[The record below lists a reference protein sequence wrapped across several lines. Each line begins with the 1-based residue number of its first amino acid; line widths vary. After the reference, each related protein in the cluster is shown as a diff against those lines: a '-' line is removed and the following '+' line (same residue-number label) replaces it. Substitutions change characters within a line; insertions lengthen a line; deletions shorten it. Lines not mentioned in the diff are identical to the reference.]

1 MFYVDEGGENHMNS
15 PKDNTSGGAHDSAG
29 NSTHSEHCSSDHA
42 EKKCESGEQRVEKC
56 CKSSSSDKSSCKGSC
71 STEKSTDKGCA
82 SKECANKECKESCHQ
97 SDNCCADKD
106 NARSQCDAKSASSS
120 DAEDQNDDGTLT
132 PLGQAK
138 QEAAEYLAA
147 LQRERADFVNFRNR
161 AERERQQYRQYGVQ
175 DVLVAM
181 LPVLDNLDRIAE
193 HEELSPQLAAIQKQL
208 NQAFTKFNV
217 EKFGE
222 QGEDFN
228 PEMHEAILHRHEAGA
243 TGPTVD
249 TVAEAGYKV
258 GDRVIRAARVVVV
271 SPEENDKKESQ

>member
-1 MFYVDEGGENHMNS
+1 MFYVDEGDEIHMNS
-15 PKDNTSGGAHDSAG
+15 PKDNTSGGASSSAG
-29 NSTHSEHCSSDHA
+29 NSTHSEHCSAGSA
-42 EKKCESGEQRVEKC
+42 ETRCGSKEHSTEKC
-56 CKSSSSDKSSCKGSC
+56 CKNSPSDKDSCKDSC
-71 STEKSTDKGCA
+71 EEQCFTKESTDKDHSDG
-82 SKECANKECKESCHQ
+82 ECANKKCSNEECSEKGDAQSECNTKSSLES
-97 SDNCCADKD
+97 DPEN
-106 NARSQCDAKSASSS
+106 
-120 DAEDQNDDGTLT
+120 QNDDTLT

-175 DVLVAM
+175 DVLAAM

-228 PEMHEAILHRHEAGA
+228 PEIHEAILHRHEAGA

-271 SPEENDKKESQ
+271 SPEEDDEKKSQ